1 MRIRKI
7 TLFLVAAAITGFVNA
22 QPGGMGQQAP
32 STVVNNDGTVT
43 FNYSNRNA
51 KSVKVWTQFSE
62 SVEMTKGANGVWT
75 VTVGPAEPDIYP
87 YHFEVDGISVMD
99 PQCAEWFPNETF
111 KNSLLDMRADKLS
124 ALKDVP
130 HGSVD
135 YLNYW
140 SPGLNMFIPVI
151 VYTPPFY
158 DDPKNKDKKYPVM
171 YLISGTTDTEEVYF
185 KVGKMNL
192 ILDNLIAEGKAKE
205 MILVLPYGN
214 ATLLKT

>member
-1 MRIRKI
+1 MRIKNL
-7 TLFLVAAAITGFVNA
+7 TLLLVAAAMTGVMSA

-32 STVVNNDGTVT
+32 STVINPDNTVT

-62 SVEMTKGANGVWT
+62 SVDMTKGANGVWT
-75 VTVGPAEPDIYP
+75 ATIGPAEPDIYP

-135 YLNYW
+135 YLNY
-140 SPGLNMFIPVI
+140 
-151 VYTPPFY
+151 
-158 DDPKNKDKKYPVM
+158 
-171 YLISGTTDTEEVYF
+171 
-185 KVGKMNL
+185 
-192 ILDNLIAEGKAKE
+192 
-205 MILVLPYGN
+205 
-214 ATLLKT
+214 